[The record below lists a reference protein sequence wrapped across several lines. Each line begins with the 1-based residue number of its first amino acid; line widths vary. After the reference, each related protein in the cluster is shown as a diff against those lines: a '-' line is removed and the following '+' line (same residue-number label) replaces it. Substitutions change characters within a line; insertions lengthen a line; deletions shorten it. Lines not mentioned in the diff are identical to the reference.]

1 MNGTR
6 IEQFNSLVRGIVTL
20 ALIFGFV
27 WGFVVAKV
35 VSVDAYIGILASITA
50 WWFASR
56 TQQTRSSD
64 AKPSEPTPIL
74 PDGPPKGGTT

>member
-1 MNGTR
+1 MTSNGNR
-6 IEQFNSLVRGIVTL
+6 IESFNSLVRGLVTL

-35 VSVDAYIGILASITA
+35 VSVDAYIGILASVTA

-56 TQQTRSSD
+56 TQATRSTD
-64 AKPSEPTPIL
+64 TKTGEPTAAP
-74 PDGPPKGGTT
+74 PEPPK